1 MRRQGNIALE
11 KVFCMNVEIL
21 KDEKDYVE
29 IKLNGEDLG
38 MVNLIAHELV
48 STGAATF
55 AAASLDHPITANPV
69 LRVRGKDPKKEI
81 AKSAERL
88 AKKLSELSASG
99 KKRKA

>member
-1 MRRQGNIALE
+1 MRSRCKVALE

-29 IKLNGEDLG
+29 IRFPGEDLG
-38 MVNLIAHELV
+38 MANLIAHDLV